1 MTKTDKQIKET
12 LTLTV
17 EARTVTGKKTSE
29 LRAKGILPA
38 VVYGPDLKPIDIQL
52 SKKDFVHT
60 YDKAGDSGLIELI
73 LGDKKI
79 NVLVHDVSHT
89 GSDSQEPI
97 HVDFYQVNLTK
108 AVTAEVP
115 LVFVGESQAVKD
127 GGILVKSMEEIEVEA
142 LPKDLPHEITVNI
155 SVLQAFDSTIYV
167 KDLIVPAEV
176 KITVHGDNPVVTVS
190 APITDEELK
199 AMEEENKV
207 NVAEIK
213 TEKEEE
219 VAKEPVTE
227 EAVAE
232 EKKVTDN
239 K

>member
-1 MTKTDKQIKET
+1 MAKTDKRIKEI
-12 LTLTV
+12 LTLKA

-29 LRAKGILPA
+29 LRTQGILPA
-38 VVYGPDLKPIDIQL
+38 VIYGPDLKPINIQL
-52 SKKDFVHT
+52 SKKDFTRT
-60 YDKAGDSGLIELI
+60 YGEAGDSGLIELA

-89 GSDSQEPI
+89 GADSQEPI

-108 AVTAEVP
+108 PVTAEVP
-115 LVFVGESQAVKD
+115 LVFIGESQAVKD

-142 LPKDLPHEITVNI
+142 LPKDLPHEITIDI
-155 SVLQAFDSTIYV
+155 SVLQTFDSTLYV
-167 KDLIVPAEV
+167 KDLILPSNV
-176 KITVHGDNPVVTVS
+176 KITVHGENPVVTVA
-190 APITDEELK
+190 APMTDEELK
-199 AMEEENKV
+199 AIEEENKV

-219 VAKEPVTE
+219 VAKEPLPE
-227 EAVAE
+227 EVIE
-232 EKKVTDN
+232 EKPIADK